1 MISFIVRRVL
11 TLIPILFLISFV
23 SFIVIEL
30 PPGDWVSFRIESL
43 RMSGVQ
49 VDEGEVARLTMQ
61 YGLDK
66 PFIVRYFQWISNIL
80 LHGDFGYSFQWNQP
94 VSEILAER
102 VPFTMFISILA
113 LVLSWIISTPIGILS
128 AVKQY
133 SVLDYTATFISFV
146 CLAVPGF
153 LVALIAAYF
162 LLSNFNFS
170 PLGLFSQEYVDAPW
184 SPAKFFDLTT
194 HLILPVLII
203 GLTSTG
209 VTIRVIRANL
219 LDELKKQYVTTAR
232 AKGLPERKLLMK
244 YPVRMAINPLIST
257 VGYVLP
263 ALVGGEVLV
272 SIVLSLQTTGPVLL
286 RSVQSQDMYLAGGI
300 ILMLS
305 TLTVIGT
312 LISDIALAGLDP
324 RIRFG
329 GLKK

>member
-1 MISFIVRRVL
+1 MISFIVRRAL

-23 SFIVIEL
+23 SFVVIEL

-43 RMSGVQ
+43 RQSGLEVG
-49 VDEGEVARLTMQ
+49 EGEIARLTMQ

-80 LHGDFGYSFQWNQP
+80 LHGDFGYSFQWNEP
-94 VSEILAER
+94 VSKILAER
-102 VPFTMFISILA
+102 VPATMFIAVTSL
-113 LVLSWIISTPIGILS
+113 LLSWIIATPIGIIS
-128 AVKQY
+128 AVRQY
-133 SVLDYTATFISFV
+133 SAIDYGATFVSFV
-146 CLAVPGF
+146 GLAMPGF
-153 LVALIAAYF
+153 LLALFGAYF
-162 LLSNFNFS
+162 ILVNFNFS
-170 PLGLFSQEYVDAPW
+170 PLGLCSQEYCDAPW
-184 SPAKFFDLTT
+184 SPAKLLDSLK
-194 HLILPVLII
+194 HIILPVFVI
-203 GLTSTG
+203 GLTSLA

-219 LDELKKQYVTTAR
+219 LDELKKQYVITAR

-257 VGYVLP
+257 VGFVLP

-286 RSVQSQDMYLAGGI
+286 RAVQAQDMYLAGGI
-300 ILMLS
+300 ILILS

>member
-1 MISFIVRRVL
+1 MLAFIVRRII

-23 SFIVIEL
+23 SFVVIEL
-30 PPGDWVSFRIESL
+30 PPGDWVSYRIETL
-43 RMSGVQ
+43 RQSGVE
-49 VDEGEVARLTMQ
+49 VDEGEVYRLTVQ

-66 PFIVRYFQWISNIL
+66 PFLVRYFRWIENIL
-80 LHGDFGYSFQWNQP
+80 FRGDFGYSFQWNEP
-94 VSEILAER
+94 VGKILADR
-102 VPFTMFISILA
+102 VPATMLIA
-113 LVLSWIISTPIGILS
+113 VLSLLVSWLISVPIGIIS

-133 SVLDYTATFISFV
+133 SFIDYLGTFVSFV
-146 CLAVPGF
+146 GLATPGF
-153 LVALIAAYF
+153 LIALIGAYF
-162 LLSNFNFS
+162 ILNVLDFS

-184 SPAKFFDLTT
+184 SLAKFFDLLK
-194 HLILPVLII
+194 HLLLPLLVV

-219 LDELKKQYVTTAR
+219 LDELKKQYVITAR
-232 AKGLPERKLLMK
+232 AKGLRERKLLMK

-257 VGYVLP
+257 VGFVLP

-272 SIVLSLQTTGPVLL
+272 SIVLSLPTTGPVLL
-286 RSVQSQDMYLAGGI
+286 RAVQAQDMYLAGGI
-300 ILMLS
+300 VLILS

-312 LISDIALAGLDP
+312 LLSDIALAALDP

>member
-1 MISFIVRRVL
+1 VISFIVRRAL

-23 SFIVIEL
+23 SFVVIEL

-43 RMSGVQ
+43 RQSGVQ
-49 VDEGEVARLTMQ
+49 VDEGEIQRLTSQ

-66 PFIVRYFQWISNIL
+66 PFLERYFRWITNIL
-80 LHGDFGYSFQWNQP
+80 FHGDFGYSFQWNQP
-94 VSEILAER
+94 VSEILAQR
-102 VPFTMFISILA
+102 VPITMMIA
-113 LVLSWIISTPIGILS
+113 VLSLLISWLIATPIGILS

-133 SVLDYTATFISFV
+133 SAIDYTATFISFV
-146 CLAVPGF
+146 GLATPGF
-153 LVALIAAYF
+153 LIALIGAYF
-162 LLSNFNFS
+162 ILNNLGFS
-170 PLGLFSQEYVDAPW
+170 PLGLMSPEYVNEPW
-184 SPAKFFDLTT
+184 SAAKVADVLK
-194 HLILPVLII
+194 HLALPLFVV

-219 LDELKKQYVTTAR
+219 LDELKKQYVITAR
-232 AKGLPERKLLMK
+232 AKGIQERKLLMK

-257 VGYVLP
+257 VGFVLP
-263 ALVGGEVLV
+263 ALVGGEVLI
-272 SIVLSLQTTGPVLL
+272 SIVLSLPTTGPVLL

-300 ILMLS
+300 ILILS

>member
-1 MISFIVRRVL
+1 MLTFIVRRII

-23 SFIVIEL
+23 SFVVIEL
-30 PPGDWVSFRIESL
+30 PPGDWVSYRIETL
-43 RMSGVQ
+43 RQSGVE
-49 VDEGEVARLTMQ
+49 VDEGEIYRLTVQ

-66 PFIVRYFQWISNIL
+66 PFLVRYFRWIENIL
-80 LHGDFGYSFQWNQP
+80 FRGDFGYSFQWNEP
-94 VSEILAER
+94 VSKILADR
-102 VPFTMFISILA
+102 VPATMFIA
-113 LVLSWIISTPIGILS
+113 VLSLLVSWLISVPIGIIS

-133 SVLDYTATFISFV
+133 SFVDYLGTFVSFV
-146 CLAVPGF
+146 GLATPGF
-153 LVALIAAYF
+153 LIALIGAYF
-162 LLSNFNFS
+162 ILNTLDFS

-184 SPAKFFDLTT
+184 SLAKFFDLLK
-194 HLILPVLII
+194 HLMLPLLVV

-219 LDELKKQYVTTAR
+219 LDELKKQYVITAR
-232 AKGLPERKLLMK
+232 AKGLRERKLLMK

-257 VGYVLP
+257 VGFVLP

-272 SIVLSLQTTGPVLL
+272 SIVLSLPTTGPVLL
-286 RSVQSQDMYLAGGI
+286 RAVQAQDMYLAGGI
-300 ILMLS
+300 VLILS

-312 LISDIALAGLDP
+312 LLSDIALAALDP